1 VSYVPPEGTAIQ
13 VTLAGAYSPPDGTSL
28 VVVLN
33 PPESGYIFATTAPAV
48 CLIEGTY
55 IAPVLADMTPRT
67 SGAAC
72 QLEGFHAPSVDADI
86 DARTDDVAVVLSAG
100 HIQFVDGDF
109 DLVTEDIIPT
119 LTASVTDYYYA
130 ALSSDLAN
138 AALTLTAT
146 HDFDLMHGVVTAPW
160 PSIVGLVDMELPL
173 NGTAFALRPEI
184 DSETEAT
191 YQSYLQG
198 LVLPVPTAYGTATY
212 ELTLQ
217 GVT

>member
-1 VSYVPPEGTAIQ
+1 VSYVPPEGTAVQ
-13 VTLAGAYSPPDGTSL
+13 VTLAGAYSPPAGTSL
-28 VVVLN
+28 TVVLN
-33 PPESGYIFATTAPAV
+33 PPESGYIFATTAPAISLV
-48 CLIEGTY
+48 EGTY
-55 IAPVLADMTPRT
+55 IAPVLADMTLRT

-86 DARTDDVAVVLSAG
+86 DAQTDDVAVVLSAG

-138 AALTLTAT
+138 AALTLAAT

-173 NGTAFALRPEI
+173 NGTAFALCPEI
-184 DSETEAT
+184 DSALTAE
-191 YQSYLQG
+191 YRSYLQD